1 MDTTAKPTD
10 GVGMGSFTPNEE
22 WIDAFDQQNTD
33 ALRKAAK
40 RFARSRARWVA
51 RAGGRGD
58 DAYAEELVQDALTD
72 TLFGSLSWDPAAK
85 SLMQHVRDVV
95 RFRTKDA
102 RLRAARFRHQSMDAL
117 DPRKD
122 ASAAMTEIESSLS
135 LDHHVA
141 SPESIA
147 FSTQVLGHIRD
158 AASKDD
164 AIARI
169 MDAIEAG
176 ASEPADIMSVAGMS
190 EKTYR
195 KARLRLAR
203 LAKQLPNE
211 LLLAAR
217 CPS

>member
-1 MDTTAKPTD
+1 MNTTAKPTE
-10 GVGMGSFTPNEE
+10 GVGMGSFAPNEE

-33 ALRKAAK
+33 EMRKAAK

-51 RAGGRGD
+51 QAGGRGD

-85 SLMQHVRDVV
+85 SLAQHVRDVV
-95 RFRTKDA
+95 RFRTKDD
-102 RLRAARFRHQSMDAL
+102 RRRAGRFRHQSMDAL
-117 DPRKD
+117 GKD
-122 ASAAMTEIESSLS
+122 SSAAMTEIESCLS
-135 LDHHVA
+135 LDQQVTSA
-141 SPESIA
+141 ESVA
-147 FSTQVLGHIRD
+147 FSSQVLGHIRD
-158 AASKDD
+158 AASKDS
-164 AIARI
+164 AIGRI

-195 KARLRLAR
+195 KARLRLSR

-211 LLLAAR
+211 LLRAAR

>member
-10 GVGMGSFTPNEE
+10 EVGMASFTPSEE

-33 ALRKAAK
+33 DMRKAAK

-51 RAGGRGD
+51 QAGGRGD

-72 TLFGSLSWDPAAK
+72 TLFGSLAWDPAAK
-85 SLMQHVRDVV
+85 PLLQHVRDVV

-122 ASAAMTEIESSLS
+122 ASAAMTEIESCLS
-135 LDHHVA
+135 LDHQVA
-141 SPESIA
+141 SAESIA
-147 FSTQVLGHIRD
+147 FSSQVLGHIRD
-158 AASKDD
+158 AAAEDN

-195 KARLRLAR
+195 KARLRLSR
-203 LAKQLPNE
+203 LAKQLPNH
-211 LLLAAR
+211 LLRGAR
-217 CPS
+217 AS